1 MADDVIK
8 SFLIGLGFKVDEE
21 GLKKFNAAI
30 QNVEKSAKQ
39 FAVGFSALAI
49 GIEESI
55 RRVGRQFEN
64 LFFLSAQLGTS
75 ANNLKSLEF
84 AFGQIGIGADAFK
97 GSLQSLNRLMLDSP
111 GMKHF
116 IAGLV
121 PGFNAASGTAE
132 QALGGLIDRYEQLLK
147 MPAGPLKDAEIA
159 NYRDLLE
166 KTLHVNADMIAQGA
180 RFNTERKKWAEESKK
195 WLASIGLDADKSGKL
210 AFEAMQS
217 WGFLWMQISTIFE
230 KFTLTVFPLLKPLL
244 DWFGKWMTD
253 VAAPKVKE
261 LAADLERWFSN
272 RENIEDFKQKL
283 DAAGKVIA
291 ELWGAVK
298 VLIGWLGKLNE
309 VIGATG
315 TALVVLFGFSA
326 IKAIIGGLVQGAIA
340 VMFAPLVAA
349 AGVAGQAAGTSFRS
363 GFLGKLALAGIILEG
378 TTSHGVSGLIP
389 TSRTPEE
396 ERKHWQEQQA
406 GEQRARAE
414 EKARGESSS
423 DAWGIQ
429 QGFNKAW
436 DWLGLPKANDAGRP
450 HSYDGPPI
458 GGQGSMLDNMVLGFQ
473 HWWAGSG
480 NFRPRVDLV
489 DTIYNKIAD
498 VLRDV
503 FDLHPGADK
512 PTTGSTGTGGTGVG
526 EVHGGSG
533 MPGRSGGGRVRPDSG
548 GAPGAGDL
556 SQAALE
562 AIAKGEGTL
571 KPGGGINYNV
581 VYGGKSVDLEHMT
594 LNKVLE
600 MQKDMIGRLGAS
612 PVGGFQINKQTLEG
626 LIKQLKLDP
635 ETTTMSPAIQQQMA
649 SQLYRTRGLQP
660 WSNPQ
665 TASGETQRAFAQLQQ
680 SGGLWAGGAGGAEG
694 PAGGHGLARGRDLS
708 GVREALVATVDAAA
722 KMMPEGYKVVPTSG
736 LRPGDSGQHGHGNAV
751 DVQIIGPDGK
761 PIANRGEDVTGMYR
775 QFAHAWF
782 NAAQKMYPQ
791 LAEQAAWGGEF
802 GTEKGGGG
810 PKDLMHV
817 DFGGRRGRYRRE
829 DWRYVSKE
837 ANERIGAYNRNF
849 GEAAEPGGESQRDAF
864 VRRYGMSPE
873 AYRQS
878 AGTTRNVNVDA
889 DHKVTINIHGAQ
901 SATKTAQAVEEIQK
915 RHALVAARN
924 LRAAVA

>member
-1 MADDVIK
+1 MATDVIK

-363 GFLGKLALAGIILEG
+363 GFLGKVALAAAAAYGAYRG
-378 TTSHGVSGLIP
+378 A
-389 TSRTPEE
+389 EE
-396 ERKHWQEQQA
+396 VLKPP
-406 GEQRARAE
+406 EQRKAERDKNLGKEPGWSSWLPDPADLVWDAARAIGGVFAPS
-414 EKARGESSS
+414 K
-423 DAWGIQ
+423 
-429 QGFNKAW
+429 
-436 DWLGLPKANDAGRP
+436 DAGRP